1 MMNGG
6 SEAAPWAGGV
16 TADTSVSVGHS
27 VVVEVVVAM
36 TLEDKQLQSIRDKT

>member
-6 SEAAPWAGGV
+6 SEAAPWAGGA

-27 VVVEVVVAM
+27 VVAEVVVAM
-36 TLEDKQLQSIRDKT
+36 NLEDKQLEKYRG